1 MEAIYQNI
9 FSKAEELSNKN
20 YEEKYSSFSLSD
32 CNAILINHSTK
43 KFWYTIKSDAEHICS
58 LK

>member
-9 FSKAEELSNKN
+9 FSTAEELSNKN

-43 KFWYTIKSDAEHICS
+43 KFWYTIKSDA
-58 LK
+58 